1 MSDNTRHYVDLF
13 WELVDEILNAI
24 LFVLIGLEIVM
35 VSLNSNLLIAAI
47 LAVAIGLLARLMVVG
62 GVTFNL

>member
-47 LAVAIGLLARLMVVG
+47 LAVAIG
-62 GVTFNL
+62 